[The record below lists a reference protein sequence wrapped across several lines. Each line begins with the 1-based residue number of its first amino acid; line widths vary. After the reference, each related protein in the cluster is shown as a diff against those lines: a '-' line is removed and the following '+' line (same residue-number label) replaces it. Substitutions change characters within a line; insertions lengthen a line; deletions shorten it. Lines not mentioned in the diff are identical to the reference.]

1 MRRQLQREIIQ
12 IVADSI
18 WSHKLRSA
26 LTLLGVIIGTAVV
39 VMVGAVLTGLSR
51 RVAQYTER
59 TAPNAIYFTKGDRIG
74 PSFSR
79 PSAEERQRKDL
90 TYEDA
95 LAVATL
101 PSPLAVS
108 PQKIRGGYG
117 PTANPP
123 KLSARGREAINPLVL
138 GVWEN
143 FPDIVSAPVES
154 GRFFIASERE
164 RRVQVAVIGAGI
176 ARQLFEQTDPLDQ
189 EVRID
194 GRVFRVIGVLAPTA
208 GEGVL
213 GSDELDERIV
223 YIPFETADKLYPEIE
238 EVAIVVRAP
247 QGQVDRVIDEVT
259 AMLRARRNVPPEAPN
274 DFGVNRAEQVFD
286 AVNQIIAGLAA
297 IVLPI
302 ALAALAVGGVGVMNI
317 MLVSVKER
325 SAEIGIRRALGARK
339 SDVRNQ
345 FLIEAMTLT
354 GIGGLIGVFI
364 GFLFAL
370 ALRLLISF
378 PAEAPWW
385 AVVAG
390 FLASVSVGL
399 IAGMWP
405 ALRAAGLDPVV
416 AIRGE

>member
-1 MRRQLQREIIQ
+1 MQRQIQREIIY

-26 LTLLGVIIGTAVV
+26 LTLLGVIIGTAAV

-79 PSAEERQRKDL
+79 PSADERQRKEL

-95 LAVATL
+95 IAVAAL
-101 PSPLAVS
+101 PSPMAVS
-108 PQKIRGGYG
+108 PQKIRGSYG

-123 KLSARGREAINPLVL
+123 GMSARGREAINPLIL

-143 FPDIVSAPVES
+143 FPDIVSVRVDS

-164 RRVQVAVIGAGI
+164 RRAQVAVIGAGI
-176 ARQLFEQTDPLDQ
+176 ARQLFEQADPLDQ
-189 EVRID
+189 EARID
-194 GRVFRVIGVLAPTA
+194 GRVFRIIGVLAPTA

-238 EVAIVVRAP
+238 EAAIVARAP
-247 QGQVDRVIDEVT
+247 QGQIDKVIDEIT
-259 AMLRARRNVPPEAPN
+259 ALLRARRNVPAEAPN

-302 ALAALAVGGVGVMNI
+302 ALAGLAIGGVGVMNI

-325 SAEIGIRRALGARK
+325 SAEIGIRRALGARR

-354 GIGGLIGVFI
+354 GVGGLIGIAI
-364 GFLFAL
+364 GFLFAF
-370 ALRLLISF
+370 ALRLFVNF
-378 PAEAPWW
+378 PAAAPWW
-385 AVVAG
+385 AMAAG
-390 FLASVSVGL
+390 FLASVTVGL

-405 ALRAAGLDPVV
+405 ALRAAGLDPVA
-416 AIRGE
+416 AIRGD